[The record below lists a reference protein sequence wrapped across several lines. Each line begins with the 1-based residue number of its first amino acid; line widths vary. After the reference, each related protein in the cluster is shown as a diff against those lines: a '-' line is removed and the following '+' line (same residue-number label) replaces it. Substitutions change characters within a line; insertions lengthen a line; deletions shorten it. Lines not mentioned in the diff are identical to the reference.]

1 MPNDN
6 KRVPYFEAKQSFNVQ
21 DSAFFLTKGRRNNNM
36 QNLILLFEK
45 SFGNSFVQ
53 SLTKKKPVQ
62 KMFTFLSSDIHVQD
76 KRASPLKKSYL
87 RNESF
92 LQEPL
97 HQNYHH
103 FRQSFLV
110 NCKLNKFFTA

>member
-21 DSAFFLTKGRRNNNM
+21 DSAFFVTKGRRNSNM

-53 SLTKKKPVQ
+53 SLTKKK
-62 KMFTFLSSDIHVQD
+62 
-76 KRASPLKKSYL
+76 ASPENVYISIL
-87 RNESF
+87 R
-92 LQEPL
+92 
-97 HQNYHH
+97 YTCT
-103 FRQSFLV
+103 R
-110 NCKLNKFFTA
+110 